1 MSAAKK
7 TKTSKTS
14 ASPKKVRDRTLATEK
29 YYIPNYP
36 KKLYIYGYGSIAGV
50 AP

>member
-1 MSAAKK
+1 MATAKK
-7 TKTSKTS
+7 TKKSKTS
-14 ASPKKVRDRTLATEK
+14 ALPKKVRDRTLATEK

>member
-1 MSAAKK
+1 MPAAKK

-36 KKLYIYGYGSIAGV
+36 KKLYIYKLAASPVGAD
-50 AP
+50 